1 MYYINDFPI
10 TMIFEMMIM
19 EDYVDVL
26 WSVVLLELD
35 NHPDHNNGPDLRTL
49 RKS

>member
-1 MYYINDFPI
+1 
-10 TMIFEMMIM
+10 MIFKMMIM

-35 NHPDHNNGPDLRTL
+35 NHSDHNNGQDLRTL
-49 RKS
+49 RYS